1 MAEDKKEESL
11 QEKQETAETPPDVSG
26 EKARKKSKMTE
37 TYSVPM
43 YVTVMFAVFIVL
55 ILLSYFISQRNSN
68 QTISSMSTEHSK
80 VQAQALENI
89 EELQE
94 TNLALT
100 EKVGEYEER
109 ISQLEKEMEDLQ
121 GELESAQADQK
132 KYQAAQE
139 SLTQQ
144 EKKYAALHALFE
156 YAQAIESGTD
166 TEITSTSIK
175 VEAQKDALDA
185 EMRSYYEA
193 LKTAQQAG

>member
-1 MAEDKKEESL
+1 MDHQFRSVAFGGFHNQDVLDFLEANSRDHAQQL
-11 QEKQETAETPPDVSG
+11 QELQKRAEEQTKQ
-26 EKARKKSKMTE
+26 
-37 TYSVPM
+37 
-43 YVTVMFAVFIVL
+43 
-55 ILLSYFISQRNSN
+55 
-68 QTISSMSTEHSK
+68 
-80 VQAQALENI
+80 
-89 EELQE
+89 
-94 TNLALT
+94 
-100 EKVGEYEER
+100 
-109 ISQLEKEMEDLQ
+109 
-121 GELESAQADQK
+121 LESAQADQK